1 MLWLLM
7 ALVGLGLWL
16 VHDGL
21 LPPRPHPPRRP
32 SRAWSGLQDWL
43 VQTGVPISPRLFLAI
58 CLAGALIGSLLASLL
73 LGGPVPGAV
82 GLVVGGAV
90 YPLVLRGRHQ
100 RRRRAVLQALPEAID
115 RLRDS
120 LASTIPMD
128 VALARLGTT
137 AGPEPLR
144 PGFRQLGNELALGVP
159 FAEAVQ
165 HWADGLADRTADW
178 VCSAL
183 ILHHQVGP
191 QRFGLCLDQLAGS
204 LRTRLALFER
214 VDAAR
219 ARIVLQAR
227 ILLVLPVVVLLGL
240 RLSQPIAA
248 QAFETPSGQL
258 VLAGAVVALA
268 AGYTLM
274 LHLAR
279 LPADEREVPR

>member
-1 MLWLLM
+1 MLWLLI

-21 LPPRPHPPRRP
+21 LPARPRPPRRP
-32 SRAWSGLQDWL
+32 SRTFARLRDWL
-43 VQTGVPISPRLFLAI
+43 VQTGVPISPRLFLLISSGAAI
-58 CLAGALIGSLLASLL
+58 VGGMLAQLL
-73 LGGPVPGAV
+73 LGGQIFDIV
-82 GLVVGGAV
+82 GVAIGGAT
-90 YPLVLRGRHQ
+90 YPLVLRGRH
-100 RRRRAVLQALPEAID
+100 RRKRQAVLQALPEAID

-128 VALARLGTT
+128 VALARLGTE

-144 PGFRQLGNELALGVP
+144 PNFRLLANELALGAS
-159 FAEAVQ
+159 FAEAIQ

-183 ILHHQVGP
+183 ILHNQVGP
-191 QRFGLCLDQLAGS
+191 ERFGMCLDQLASS
-204 LRTRLALFER
+204 LRTKLALREQ

-219 ARIVLQAR
+219 AKIVMQAR

-240 RLSQPIAA
+240 RTSQPIAS
-248 QAFETPSGQL
+248 QAFDTRTGQL

-268 AGYTLM
+268 IGYALM
-274 LHLAR
+274 LWLAR
-279 LPADEREVPR
+279 LPSDEREVAR